1 MKVLKIEI
9 EGLMTS
15 FRYPH
20 FLVGRQPSYPAPP
33 PATIYGHLASAM
45 GEHFTARGMQFAY
58 CFEAEGR
65 GDDLETTY
73 LTWVGTGKA
82 ARDWKYA
89 KNVEAQSNVF
99 KRELLLL
106 PRMTLYIAPGAET
119 DRWLQALR
127 EPAYPVILGRS
138 QDLCA
143 YRSVTEVEL
152 TPSETAYFDP
162 GLLPWEWRPH
172 LSTGSTLQMPRFIY
186 PDNRKN
192 VDWHRYVFLNERVW
206 WGNPRQAP
214 RGVRS
219 ALQIENSTPLLI
231 DRTSPECGGAKRAVI
246 LQSWVDDK

>member
-45 GEHFTARGMQFAY
+45 GEHFSARGVQFAY
-58 CFEAEGR
+58 CFEAQGR
-65 GDDLETTY
+65 GNDLETTY
-73 LTWVGTGKA
+73 LTSVGTGKVV
-82 ARDWKYA
+82 RDWGYA

-106 PRMTLYIAPGAET
+106 PRMTLYVAAGAES

-143 YRSVTEVEL
+143 YRSVTEVDL
-152 TPSETAYFDP
+152 TPSKTAYFDP
-162 GLLPWEWRPH
+162 GLLSWEWRPH
-172 LSTGSTLQMPRFIY
+172 LPVGATLQMPRFIH

-192 VDWHRYVFLNERVW
+192 VDWRRYVILDERVW
-206 WGNPRQAP
+206 WGNSQNAP
-214 RGVRS
+214 RGARS
-219 ALQIENSTPLLI
+219 ALQTENSAPLLV
-231 DRTSPECGGAKRAVI
+231 DSTAPDWDGAKRAVV
-246 LQSWVDDK
+246 LQSWVDD